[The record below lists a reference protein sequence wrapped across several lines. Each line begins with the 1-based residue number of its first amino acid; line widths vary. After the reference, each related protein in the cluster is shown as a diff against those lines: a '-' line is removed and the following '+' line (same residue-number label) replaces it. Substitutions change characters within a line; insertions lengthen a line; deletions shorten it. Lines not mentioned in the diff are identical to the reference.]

1 MRRSVS
7 HLLGVLVVAA
17 LMAVSTVALAAVEQ
31 TQSYKDVFPDIT
43 YEGSAGSI
51 RWENSWLEIGEND
64 GPGEGRVRVYTGG
77 CYDYKCLIIEGHGD
91 VGTLGAKR
99 YADLSFFE
107 DADLCF
113 DVVAQ
118 LEGDEKLSE
127 GELSIQVTTD
137 GQSWKTIDNFNL
149 QNLSGN
155 AIHRQRGLNNYLSEG
170 FGIRFIVT
178 GTLEGEVYVDNVEIK
193 GLVVATTTSTTTSS
207 TTSTTKPK
215 EATTTTKT
223 QATTTTTEREMTTT
237 TERPVAPPRADT
249 TTTTTAETTTTVF
262 AAVPLGPTEPPTDS
276 GLRETA
282 NGVQANYSQE
292 LFGAMEMGASE
303 VLSVGLEANY
313 SMAVEVFSATWI
325 WMVALL
331 LIIATAIVTGLDRRR
346 PAKGQSAP

>member
-1 MRRSVS
+1 MF
-7 HLLGVLVVAA
+7 GVLVVAT

-43 YEGSAGSI
+43 YAGSAGSI
-51 RWENSWLEIGEND
+51 RWENSWLEIGEKD
-64 GPGEGRVRVYTGG
+64 GPGEGMVRVYTGG

-91 VGTLGAKR
+91 VGTLGAER

-107 DADLCF
+107 NADLCF
-113 DVVAQ
+113 DIVAQ
-118 LEGDEKLSE
+118 IEGDEKLSE
-127 GELSIQVTTD
+127 GELWIQVTTD
-137 GQSWKTIDNFNL
+137 GQSWKTIDSFNL

-155 AIHRQRGLNNYLSEG
+155 AIHRQRELIDYLSEG

-193 GLVVATTTSTTTSS
+193 GPVVVTSTTSTATPSTSS
-207 TTSTTKPK
+207 TTSTTEPK
-215 EATTTTKT
+215 AATTTTKPRN
-223 QATTTTTEREMTTT
+223 TTTTTER
-237 TERPVAPPRADT
+237 DT
-249 TTTTTAETTTTVF
+249 TTTTTAETTTTTVL

-292 LFGAMEMGASE
+292 LFGAMDMGDSE
-303 VLSVGLEANY
+303 VLSVAFEANY

-325 WMVALL
+325 WMVALV

-346 PAKGQSAP
+346 PARAQSAA